1 MIPLILHLALAAAQA
16 GTLSGYVFR
25 ETDGNPPR
33 RPMTV
38 ELSDGDRTRYRETTE
53 ASGMFMFRKVQ
64 EGHYTIRVRFGDFI
78 AVDDRVTI
86 AAGEKDFAAV
96 MLPKRRAK
104 AQGFR
109 AVTADQL
116 ASQSDRELQK
126 SLRKAAKLVSRH
138 DLSGAARV
146 YEQAAAVGPT
156 AGLWDT
162 LGILYLQMG
171 RKADAISVFEK
182 AIAQDPEYLLPYAH
196 LGWFYQQERRY
207 TELLKL
213 AARALAADP
222 EWMTGHSLLGEAR
235 VGTGDLGTALQSI
248 AKASA
253 LVQGKAPGPYL
264 LMAQIRYLRQDCA
277 GARKDL
283 DRYLE
288 LNTSARD
295 LPGTAK
301 VLALLEGCRSGG
313 FK

>member
-25 ETDGNPPR
+25 ETNGNPPR
-33 RPMTV
+33 RPVTV
-38 ELSDGDRTRYRETTE
+38 ELNDGDRTRYRETTD
-53 ASGMFMFRKVQ
+53 AGGTFSFRNVR
-64 EGHYTIRVRFGDFI
+64 EGQYTIRARFGDFI
-78 AVDDRVTI
+78 AADDHVRI
-86 AAGEKDFAAV
+86 AASADNFAVV

-104 AQGFR
+104 AQDFR
-109 AVTADQL
+109 AVTPDQL
-116 ASQSDRELQK
+116 ASQSNETLQK
-126 SLRKAAKLVSRH
+126 SLRKAAKLVIRH
-138 DLSGAARV
+138 DLSGAARL
-146 YEQAAAVGPT
+146 YEQAAAVDPT

-162 LGILYLQMG
+162 LGLLYLQMG
-171 RKADAISVFEK
+171 RKDDAINAFEK
-182 AIAQDPEYLLPYAH
+182 AIARDPEYLLPSAH

-213 AARALAADP
+213 ATCALAADP

-235 VGTGDLGTALQSI
+235 VGTGDLGGALQSVQ
-248 AKASA
+248 KASA
-253 LVQGKAPGPYL
+253 LVQGKAAGPYL
-264 LMAQIRYLRQDCA
+264 LRAEILYLRQDCA

-288 LNTSARD
+288 LNTSARE

-301 VLALLEGCRSGG
+301 LLGLLEACRPEG